1 MKIKLD
7 IANTTLKKKFE
18 YLILA
23 LFALLIYKFFYP
35 TIDDSLLSIINDLI
49 IFVAVVLGF
58 YYTSEITS
66 TKTSNPISL
75 VLNIGIM
82 TAVLFFLTALSSVLF
97 DSFGN
102 VNEVSGIIYT
112 IVSIIVFLIYTSF
125 ATYILS
131 SLREL
136 FLLRQKRPSEKYFNI
151 MLLSI
156 ALASISATLAY
167 IYNELQ
173 FIEQT
178 FYVVSI
184 VLIVINSFRVSWI
197 AFLTKRQKIF
207 LLFLSSIMSGLFA
220 LNFALFGDANIIEQ
234 IIFNF
239 STGVHLFFT
248 LVMLYGTI
256 YFGVVFITTLFH
268 LPTAGAFDQKSE
280 EISSLID
287 ISKLMTQV
295 LDFKELGDNITLAAN
310 KVCNSD
316 SSWLVT
322 EENSTHELV
331 SASNIGYVEADSITK
346 SILSE
351 IEIPLNKVITL
362 NKKIVKVKIKNDVR
376 TYIFQSLVIAP
387 LKVHSKNNGYLFAAK
402 RQNYYFDEDEKRALG
417 AFADYA
423 AVALENAKLIKE
435 SITKERLESE
445 LDAARDIQSKILPD
459 ETPNYDELDVVPLF
473 VPAFE
478 VGGDYYDFFKLKNK
492 KLGFVIA
499 DVSGK
504 GISASYIMAEVKG
517 IFESLSGVIE
527 EPKELLIKTNDI
539 LKNSLDKKSFVTA
552 LYGVIDVK
560 NGKVNF
566 ARAGHMPL
574 LVCSDGIIKSLT
586 PRGIGLG
593 LDSNKIFSANIDNME
608 FELNIND
615 ILILYT
621 DGVTESQNGNDEDF
635 GDERFKKIIV
645 DNCDN
650 ELSDLSR
657 KIFNEVSLFSK
668 DKEQHDDITLVLFK
682 WKNFN
687 KMIGEV
693 NG

>member
-49 IFVAVVLGF
+49 IYVSVVLGF

-66 TKTSNPISL
+66 KKTSNPISL
-75 VLNIGIM
+75 VLNVGIM

-112 IVSIIVFLIYTSF
+112 IISIIVFLIYTSF
-125 ATYILS
+125 ATYILA

-156 ALASISATLAY
+156 SLASISATLAY

-220 LNFALFGDANIIEQ
+220 LNFALFSDANIIEQ

-248 LVMLYGTI
+248 LVMLYGNI

-280 EISSLID
+280 EITSLID

-295 LDFKELGDNITLAAN
+295 LDFKELGDSITLAAN

-322 EENSTHELV
+322 EDNSAHELV

-351 IEIPLNKVITL
+351 IETPLNKVITL
-362 NKKIVKVKIKNDVR
+362 NKKIIKVKIKNDVR

-445 LDAARDIQSKILPD
+445 LDAARDIQSRILPD
-459 ETPNYDELDVVPLF
+459 ETPKYDEMDVVPLF

-478 VGGDYYDFFKLKNK
+478 VGGDYYDFFKLENN

-517 IFESLSGVIE
+517 IFESLSRVIE
-527 EPKELLIKTNDI
+527 EPKELLIKANDI

-552 LYGVIDVK
+552 LYGIIDVK

-574 LVCSDGIIKSLT
+574 LVCSDGIIKSLI

-593 LDSNKIFSANIDNME
+593 LDSNEIFNANIDNME

-621 DGVTESQNGNDEDF
+621 DGVTESQNANDEDF
-635 GDERFKKIIV
+635 GEERFRKIIA

>member
-1 MKIKLD
+1 
-7 IANTTLKKKFE
+7 
-18 YLILA
+18 
-23 LFALLIYKFFYP
+23 
-35 TIDDSLLSIINDLI
+35 
-49 IFVAVVLGF
+49 
-58 YYTSEITS
+58 
-66 TKTSNPISL
+66 
-75 VLNIGIM
+75 
-82 TAVLFFLTALSSVLF
+82 
-97 DSFGN
+97 
-102 VNEVSGIIYT
+102 
-112 IVSIIVFLIYTSF
+112 
-125 ATYILS
+125 
-131 SLREL
+131 
-136 FLLRQKRPSEKYFNI
+136 
-151 MLLSI
+151 
-156 ALASISATLAY
+156 
-167 IYNELQ
+167 
-173 FIEQT
+173 
-178 FYVVSI
+178 
-184 VLIVINSFRVSWI
+184 
-197 AFLTKRQKIF
+197 
-207 LLFLSSIMSGLFA
+207 
-220 LNFALFGDANIIEQ
+220 
-234 IIFNF
+234 
-239 STGVHLFFT
+239 
-248 LVMLYGTI
+248 
-256 YFGVVFITTLFH
+256 VFITTLFH

-280 EISSLID
+280 EITSLID

-295 LDFKELGDNITLAAN
+295 LDFKELGDSITLAAN

-322 EENSTHELV
+322 EENSAHELV

-351 IEIPLNKVITL
+351 IETPLNKVITL
-362 NKKIVKVKIKNDVR
+362 NKKIIKVKIKNDVR
-376 TYIFQSLVIAP
+376 TYIFQSLVVAP

-445 LDAARDIQSKILPD
+445 LDAARDIQSRILPD
-459 ETPNYDELDVVPLF
+459 ETPKYDELDVVPLF

-478 VGGDYYDFFKLKNK
+478 VGGDYYDFFELENN

-517 IFESLSGVIE
+517 IFESLSRVIE
-527 EPKELLIKTNDI
+527 EPKELLIKANDMV
-539 LKNSLDKKSFVTA
+539 KNSLDKKSFVTA
-552 LYGVIDVK
+552 LYGIIDVK

-574 LVCSDGIIKSLT
+574 LVCSDGIIKSLI

-593 LDSNKIFSANIDNME
+593 LDSNEIFNANIDNME

-621 DGVTESQNGNDEDF
+621 DGVTESQNANDEDF
-635 GDERFKKIIV
+635 GEERFRKIIV

-668 DKEQHDDITLVLFK
+668 DKEQ
-682 WKNFN
+682 
-687 KMIGEV
+687 
-693 NG
+693 